1 MTLSRRLS
9 IQSHGGQA
17 QESTRESRN
26 KCIEFSLRAA
36 VPSLPQGETLQF
48 HLGEGGEVRLYVGY
62 QEFCSIACSHSW

>member
-36 VPSLPQGETLQF
+36 GPSLPQGETLPF
-48 HLGEGGEVRLYVGY
+48 HLGGGVRLHVGY

>member
-36 VPSLPQGETLQF
+36 VPSLPHGETLPF
-48 HLGEGGEVRLYVGY
+48 HLGGGGGKYG
-62 QEFCSIACSHSW
+62 